1 MHGRWIPRLIVI
13 VVALACAAAT
23 VMLTQVAARRHV
35 EQKLASSQTDGFPEV
50 MFDLPE
56 FTLTNQFGEPFG
68 SKDLR
73 GHLWIAQ
80 FFYSRCTTVCPMVTG
95 QMARVKQ
102 FLDDQHLDDVRLVS
116 ITVDPEHDNVDKL
129 AEYAHRMS
137 AQLPQWAML
146 TGDKPTIWSLVENG
160 FHLAVSE
167 TDDPNNPIAHSAS
180 LVLVDS
186 EGHVRRCY
194 HDMNIT
200 AHADRNFQLLASD
213 LAALRG
219 KEQP

>member
-13 VVALACAAAT
+13 VVAAACVAAT
-23 VMLTQVAARRHV
+23 VLLTKVAAQRHV
-35 EQKLASSQTDGFPEV
+35 EQKLAASQTDGFPEV
-50 MFDLPE
+50 MFDLPD
-56 FTLTNQFGEPFG
+56 FTLTNQLGEPFG
-68 SKDLR
+68 SIDLR

-80 FFYSRCTTVCPMVTG
+80 FFYSRCTTICPMVTG

-102 FLDDQHLDDVRLVS
+102 FLDDQQLDDVRMVS

-129 AEYAHRMS
+129 VEYAHRMN

-146 TGDKPTIWSLVENG
+146 TGDKPAIWGLVENG

-167 TDDPNNPIAHSAS
+167 SDDPNNPIAHSAS
-180 LVLVDS
+180 LVLVDG
-186 EGHVRRCY
+186 EGRVRRCY
-194 HDMNIT
+194 HEMNVT
-200 AHADRNFQLLASD
+200 AQAQRNFELLAND